1 MKKVL
6 SLDIKFS
13 LTQILYFGAFCA
25 LMGYAS
31 VYLLDKGFTNSIIG
45 IALALVSAI
54 AVFAQPA
61 LAAFADK
68 NKHIELR
75 RIIEIIMVIIVALS
89 LLIYFLKGASL
100 FLLCIFVAIATFM
113 TTIQPLF
120 NSIAFSF
127 EKYGIEINFG
137 LARGLGSAAYALV
150 SLAVG
155 YIVNDLGASILP
167 IIYIVFN
174 ILLTI
179 VVHNFV
185 LKNQDQLEVI
195 ETKHE
200 ESQEQLSFVGFL
212 NKYKRFMVFVLGTVV
227 VFFTH
232 TIINNFFIQILT
244 PIGGNESSMG
254 TAVFLAAI
262 VELPA
267 MGLFNVIR
275 KKVSCTKLLKI
286 SVVLFAVKHILIFLA
301 TNMTM
306 IYIAQTLQMGAFA
319 IFTPASVYYVNQ
331 IISKN
336 DSVKGQSMVTM
347 GITASGILANITG
360 GILLDAVGV
369 HQVLLIGGIV
379 SVIGAIIVMFSLEET
394 K

>member
-1 MKKVL
+1 
-6 SLDIKFS
+6 
-13 LTQILYFGAFCA
+13 
-25 LMGYAS
+25 
-31 VYLLDKGFTNSIIG
+31 
-45 IALALVSAI
+45 
-54 AVFAQPA
+54 
-61 LAAFADK
+61 
-68 NKHIELR
+68 
-75 RIIEIIMVIIVALS
+75 
-89 LLIYFLKGASL
+89 
-100 FLLCIFVAIATFM
+100 
-113 TTIQPLF
+113 
-120 NSIAFSF
+120 
-127 EKYGIEINFG
+127 
-137 LARGLGSAAYALV
+137 
-150 SLAVG
+150 
-155 YIVNDLGASILP
+155 
-167 IIYIVFN
+167 
-174 ILLTI
+174 
-179 VVHNFV
+179 
-185 LKNQDQLEVI
+185 
-195 ETKHE
+195 
-200 ESQEQLSFVGFL
+200 
-212 NKYKRFMVFVLGTVV
+212 MVFVLGTVV